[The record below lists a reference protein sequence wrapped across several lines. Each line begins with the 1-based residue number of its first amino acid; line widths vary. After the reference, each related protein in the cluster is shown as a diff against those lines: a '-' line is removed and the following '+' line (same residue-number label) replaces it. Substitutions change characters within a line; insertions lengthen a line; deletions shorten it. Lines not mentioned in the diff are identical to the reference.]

1 MLHKVTC
8 NVIGFINQIKFWR
21 SAKSK
26 CRYPHREW
34 LHLFFP
40 LPNFDRSLD
49 CYYWDSIPG
58 VWEGGSLILVLIF
71 LVRKAQEH
79 YIIYQMLREGNQ
91 VKRELEESRCRYMK
105 CKITLEETLPS
116 LKEMVDKFDGGSSS
130 PKIKSEWL
138 DLQKAP
144 RGLFREL

>member
-1 MLHKVTC
+1 M
-8 NVIGFINQIKFWR
+8 
-21 SAKSK
+21 
-26 CRYPHREW
+26 
-34 LHLFFP
+34 
-40 LPNFDRSLD
+40 
-49 CYYWDSIPG
+49 PG

-71 LVRKAQEH
+71 LVRKAQEY
-79 YIIYQMLREGNQ
+79 YIIYQMLREGKQ

-130 PKIKSEWL
+130 PKVKSEWL